1 MLLIELCSG
10 HCWRLSSYIPD
21 SIVDPD
27 PYPDPDSIWG
37 PWTRI
42 RIRNPD
48 PDPGGQKLPQKLINI
63 IFRSAE
69 CSFLT
74 AEGFSWS
81 LNVF

>member
-1 MLLIELCSG
+1 MLLIELCSV

-21 SIVDPD
+21 SVVDPD
-27 PYPDPDSIWG
+27 PDSMGFMDPDPDSQSGSGYGSRRAKI
-37 PWTRI
+37 TS
-42 RIRNPD
+42 
-48 PDPGGQKLPQKLINI
+48 KLINI

-81 LNVF
+81 LDVL